1 MLSLNTF
8 LCLFAPPFPSPFPP
22 FPLPDIVANF
32 PVFSENLTGESFF
45 SFFLCLNGD
54 FHREAWPGIYTRQ
67 SSSEKAVVLAVEQIC
82 VFGGLISTVGWLS
95 SDGCF
100 NEV

>member
-1 MLSLNTF
+1 M
-8 LCLFAPPFPSPFPP
+8 
-22 FPLPDIVANF
+22 
-32 PVFSENLTGESFF
+32 
-45 SFFLCLNGD
+45 CLNAD
-54 FHREAWPGIYTRQ
+54 LHREVWPGIYTRQ